1 MKNKPTGN
9 TLAKNHSPFS
19 GMTRKAKRNCFVL
32 AVLIPF
38 AVWMLIYMLIPLV
51 SVIFYSFTDAKMA
64 YDDFSWVG
72 LYQFKKLFSSSDAIT
87 SIVNS
92 VKAALIIMPISL
104 ALSMLTAVGLNALT
118 DRFRNLYTFAY
129 FVPNIMSMTAICLVW
144 NWMYHN
150 SYGIINAFLNLFGME
165 NQQFLKSA
173 EQALFCLCV
182 IHIWSVFGYYAVI
195 LLAAIRGIDK
205 SLYEAADISGANAW
219 QKFWYVTMPM
229 LKNQLLFVCIML
241 TTSAFMFFTPVKV
254 LTDGTPGNSTLV
266 MLLYVHRRGIQQGDI
281 AHASAMSLVLMAI
294 ILFFSL
300 VQWVLTKERAPKDYS
315 SPVKSKKRKE
325 VEV

>member
-1 MKNKPTGN
+1 MKHKQSGN
-9 TLAKNHSPFS
+9 TLEKKDLFS

-38 AVWMLIYMLIPLV
+38 AVWMLIYMLVPLA

-104 ALSMLTAVGLNALT
+104 VLSMLTAVGLNALS

-150 SYGIINAFLNLFGME
+150 SYGIINAFLNLFGIE

-173 EQALFCLCV
+173 EQALVCLCA

-205 SLYEAADISGANAW
+205 SLYEAADISGANSW
-219 QKFWYVTMPM
+219 QKFWHVTMPM

-300 VQWVLTKERAPKDYS
+300 LQWVLTKERAPRDYS
-315 SPVKSKKRKE
+315 KSVKSSKHKE